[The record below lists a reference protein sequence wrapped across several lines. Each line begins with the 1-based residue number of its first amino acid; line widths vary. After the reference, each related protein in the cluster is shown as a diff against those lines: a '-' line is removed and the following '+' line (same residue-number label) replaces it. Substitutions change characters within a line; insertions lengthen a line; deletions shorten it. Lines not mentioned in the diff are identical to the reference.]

1 MPYRTRFAALGLMF
15 LGPPATDA
23 FAVAQS
29 TRPDAR
35 PIALGTPW
43 PRIAAVRFEG
53 NTVTREQTLR
63 RELPL
68 AEGDVADPVAIE
80 AGRQSVQDLGL
91 FREVEARTEPRT
103 DGRVDVIYRVRERR
117 YLLPIPRIDASS
129 DRDVSWGA
137 QLRWS
142 NVWGLNHRLDAV
154 VEQGDFPEDQR
165 RREER
170 RARLSYEAPFLIAD
184 RYDLALDVEHLDRVT
199 PRAGREFDETVRRA
213 EVLIADDRRQGR
225 PRDGWILGGGLLLQD
240 QESFGEFAPPSDGRA
255 TALVGIA
262 SFSNQRFHVHSE
274 TGRRFGARIETAANG
289 FGSDYSYTR
298 ATANFFDSTA
308 LGAIEDHHTLHWLA
322 SVGTVVGGRETRNE
336 FGLGGSGS
344 LRGYE
349 SDFVQGNRYYYGAVE
364 YLRPIGRDWLRL
376 FVTAEVGGADDDI
389 DGTADGSPYASIGI
403 GVRLRLPWFV
413 NIEFEAGI
421 AQPLIDGDGARF
433 FAGGN

>member
-1 MPYRTRFAALGLMF
+1 MPQGLQVAGLLLCLVSAASETALGAARAPATGPLIRVGTPYPQIAAL
-15 LGPPATDA
+15 
-23 FAVAQS
+23 
-29 TRPDAR
+29 
-35 PIALGTPW
+35 
-43 PRIAAVRFEG
+43 RFEG
-53 NTVTREQTLR
+53 NRVTRESTLR
-63 RELPL
+63 RELPI
-68 AEGDVADPVAIE
+68 AEGDPADPAAIE
-80 AGRQSVQDLGL
+80 AGRQSVFDLGL
-91 FREVEARTEPRT
+91 FREVEARTEPRP
-103 DGRVDVIYRVRERR
+103 DGRVDIVYRVREKR
-117 YLLPIPRIDASS
+117 YLLPIPRVDASS
-129 DRDVSWGA
+129 DRDVSYGG

-154 VEQGDFPEDQR
+154 FEQGDFPEDQR

-184 RYDLALDVEHLDRVT
+184 RYDLALDLEHLDRVT
-199 PRAGREFDETVRRA
+199 PRAGREFDETVRRV

-225 PRDGWILGGGLLLQD
+225 PRAGWILGGGVLMQD
-240 QESFGEFAPPSDGRA
+240 QESFGDFAPPSDGRA
-255 TALVGIA
+255 TAFVGIA
-262 SFSNQRFHVHSE
+262 AFRDERFHLHSE
-274 TGRRFGARIETAANG
+274 TGRRFDLRVESAASAL
-289 FGSDYSYTR
+289 GSDYSYTR
-298 ATANFFDSTA
+298 ATTNFFDSTA

-322 SVGTVVGGRETRNE
+322 SAGTVVAGPESRNE

-364 YLRPIGRDWLRL
+364 YLRPIRWNWLRL
-376 FVTAEVGGADDDI
+376 FITAEVGGTDDDI

>member
-1 MPYRTRFAALGLMF
+1 MPHRSRIAALGL
-15 LGPPATDA
+15 LLLAPAATDS
-23 FAVAQS
+23 FAVAPS
-29 TRPDAR
+29 APADAR
-35 PIALGTPW
+35 PVALGTPW
-43 PRIAAVRFEG
+43 PRIAEVRFEG
-53 NTVTREQTLR
+53 NRVTREATLR
-63 RELPL
+63 RELAL
-68 AEGDVADPVAIE
+68 AEGDPADPAAIE
-80 AGRQSVQDLGL
+80 AGRQAVQDLGL
-91 FREVEARTEPRT
+91 FREVEARTEPRD
-103 DGRVDVIYRVRERR
+103 DGRVDVVYRVREKR
-117 YLLPIPRIDASS
+117 YLLPIPRLDASS

-154 VEQGDFPEDQR
+154 VERGEFPEDQR
-165 RREER
+165 RREEN

-184 RYDLALDVEHLDRVT
+184 RYDFALDLEHLDRVT

-213 EVLIADDRRQGR
+213 EVLIADDRRSGR
-225 PRDGWILGGGLLLQD
+225 PRAGWILGGGLLLQD

-262 SFSNQRFHVHSE
+262 AFRDQRFHVYSE
-274 TGRRFGARIETAANG
+274 TGRRFDVRVESAASAL
-289 FGSDYSYTR
+289 GSDYSYTR
-298 ATANFFDSTA
+298 ATANYFDSTA
-308 LGAIEDHHTLHWLA
+308 LAAIEDHHTLHWLA
-322 SVGTVVGGRETRNE
+322 AAGTVVAGPESRNE

-364 YLRPIGRDWLRL
+364 YLRPIGWDWLRL

-389 DGTADGSPYASIGI
+389 EGTADGKPYASIGI

>member
-1 MPYRTRFAALGLMF
+1 
-15 LGPPATDA
+15 
-23 FAVAQS
+23 
-29 TRPDAR
+29 
-35 PIALGTPW
+35 
-43 PRIAAVRFEG
+43 
-53 NTVTREQTLR
+53 LR
-63 RELPL
+63 RELPIV
-68 AEGDVADPVAIE
+68 EGDLADPALID
-80 AGRQSVQDLGL
+80 AGRQSVLDLGL
-91 FREVEARTEPRT
+91 FREVEARTEPRA
-103 DGRVDVIYRVRERR
+103 DGRVDVVYRLGEKR
-117 YLLPIPRIDASS
+117 YLLPIPRVDASS
-129 DRDVSWGA
+129 DRDVSYGG

-142 NVWGLNHRLDAV
+142 NVWGLNHRLDLV

-170 RARLSYEAPFLIAD
+170 RARLTYEAPFLIAD
-184 RYDLALDVEHLDRVT
+184 RYDVRLDVEHLDRVT

-225 PRDGWILGGGLLLQD
+225 PRDGWILGGGLLLTD

-262 SFSNQRFHVHSE
+262 TFSDQRFHVHSE
-274 TGRRFGARIETAANG
+274 TGRRFGARIETAASG
-289 FGSDYSYTR
+289 LGSDYSYTR
-298 ATANFFDSTA
+298 ATASFFDSTA
-308 LGAIEDHHTLHWLA
+308 LGAIEDHHTLHWRA
-322 SVGTVVGGRETRNE
+322 SAGTVIGGRNSRNE

-376 FVTAEVGGADDDI
+376 FITAEVGGADDDI
-389 DGTADGSPYASIGI
+389 DGIADGSPYASIGI

-421 AQPLIDGDGARF
+421 AQPLIGGDGARF

>member
-1 MPYRTRFAALGLMF
+1 MPQGLGVAGLLLCLVPAASETALGAAQA
-15 LGPPATDA
+15 PATDPL
-23 FAVAQS
+23 VS
-29 TRPDAR
+29 V
-35 PIALGTPW
+35 GTPY
-43 PRIAAVRFEG
+43 PQIAALRFEG
-53 NTVTREQTLR
+53 NRVTREATLR
-63 RELPL
+63 HELPI
-68 AEGDVADPVAIE
+68 AEGDPADPATIE
-80 AGRQSVQDLGL
+80 AGRQSVFDLGL
-91 FREVEARTEPRT
+91 FREVVARTEQRP
-103 DGRVDVIYRVRERR
+103 DGRVDVVYRVREKR
-117 YLLPIPRIDASS
+117 YLLPIPRVDASS
-129 DRDVSWGA
+129 DRDVSYGA

-154 VEQGDFPEDQR
+154 FEQGDFPEDQR

-184 RYDLALDVEHLDRVT
+184 RYDLALDLEHLDRVT

-225 PRDGWILGGGLLLQD
+225 PRAGWILGGGVLLQD
-240 QESFGEFAPPSDGRA
+240 QESFGDFAPPSDGRA

-262 SFSNQRFHVHSE
+262 AFRDERFHLHSE
-274 TGRRFGARIETAANG
+274 TGRRFDLRIESAASAL
-289 FGSDYSYTR
+289 GSDYSYTR

-322 SVGTVVGGRETRNE
+322 SAGTVVAGPESRNE

-364 YLRPIGRDWLRL
+364 YLRPIRWDWLRL
-376 FVTAEVGGADDDI
+376 FITAEVGGADDDI